1 MTAAQAE
8 ALALDALLEEIRAT
22 PKPGLVDL
30 RDSGAHRDMD
40 ADTFFASAEAIAPF
54 LGRMFA
60 EGAASTEEPQ
70 QLFALIRPIG
80 REAEEAMFAATGG
93 VNTHKGAIFTLGLLA
108 AAAGQTGRRG
118 PVHAGDVLE
127 RCREMAAAPLRAE
140 LAAMSAR
147 QPRTHGER
155 LYRATGSAGIRG
167 EAIEGFPALSRVAL
181 PALREGGQPDW
192 NRQLLY
198 TLLRLMER
206 VEDSTVLHRGGAEGL
221 GWMRREAGAFLSAYP
236 VLTEE
241 ALGDLSAMNQAFI
254 RRNLSPGGCA
264 DLLCAAVFLQ
274 RLEETSRQ

>member
-8 ALALDALLEEIRAT
+8 TLALEALLEEIRAT

-40 ADTFFASAEAIAPF
+40 AATFFASAEAIAPF

-60 EGAASTEEPQ
+60 EGAASTEEPR
-70 QLFALIRPIG
+70 QLFVRLRPIG
-80 REAEEAMFAATGG
+80 REAEEAMFAVTGG

-108 AAAGQTGRRG
+108 AAAGQAGRCG
-118 PVHAGDVLE
+118 PVRAGDVLE
-127 RCREMAAAPLRAE
+127 RCRAMAADPLRAE

-155 LYRATGSAGIRG
+155 LYRATGNAGIRG

-221 GWMRREAGAFLSAYP
+221 GWMRREAGAFLAAYP

-241 ALGDLSAMNQAFI
+241 ALGALSAMNAAFTA
-254 RRNLSPGGCA
+254 RNLSPGGCA
-264 DLLCAAVFLQ
+264 DLLCAAVFLR
-274 RLEETSRQ
+274 RLEEASRQ